1 MIRESPAREEVLRG
15 FWPSEGALMS
25 TLLSPATASLDAAR
39 GKPHAATA
47 TAPVTLDATLATL
60 RARGL
65 RASSARRLVLQALL
79 EAARPITAE
88 RIANGLGGQITP
100 SDLGS
105 VYRNLETL
113 ERAGVVRHL
122 HAAHGAGLYAIA
134 RDEDQGFLACERC
147 GEVQP
152 ANPRAVTVIRHAV
165 RKAFGY
171 DASFLHFPIVGIC
184 PDCAQSGTQQ

>member
-25 TLLSPATASLDAAR
+25 TLLAAAP
-39 GKPHAATA
+39 G
-47 TAPVTLDATLATL
+47 TAPATLDATLTTL

-79 EAARPITAE
+79 AADRPITAE
-88 RIANGLGGQITP
+88 QVASGLGGRITS

-122 HAAHGAGLYAIA
+122 HPAHGPGLYAIA
-134 RDEDQGFLACERC
+134 RPEDEGFLTCELC
-147 GEVQP
+147 GEVR
-152 ANPRAVTVIRHAV
+152 AGNPRDVAVIRGAV

-171 DASFLHFPIVGIC
+171 DAGFLRFPIVGIC
-184 PDCAQSGTQQ
+184 PDCAQAKAPR

>member
-1 MIRESPAREEVLRG
+1 MNTVLSAAPSSRAVATRPA
-15 FWPSEGALMS
+15 
-25 TLLSPATASLDAAR
+25 PANDAA
-39 GKPHAATA
+39 
-47 TAPVTLDATLATL
+47 TLDTVVAAI

-79 EAARPITAE
+79 EADKPITAE
-88 RIANGLGGQITP
+88 RIASGLDGRITP

-122 HAAHGAGLYAIA
+122 HAAHGAGLYALA
-134 RDEDQGFLACERC
+134 RDGDEGFLVCERC
-147 GEVQP
+147 GDVS
-152 ANPRAVTVIRHAV
+152 AGNPRAVAVIRGAV

-171 DASFLHFPIVGIC
+171 DASFLHFPIVGLC
-184 PDCAQSGTQQ
+184 PSCAPAQEPQT

>member
-25 TLLSPATASLDAAR
+25 TLLPAAPAPAVPAPAALDAAL
-39 GKPHAATA
+39 T
-47 TAPVTLDATLATL
+47 TL

-65 RASSARRLVLQALL
+65 RASSARRLVLHALL
-79 EAARPITAE
+79 EANRPITAE
-88 RIANGLGGQITP
+88 QIAGGLGGKVTP

-122 HAAHGAGLYAIA
+122 HAAHGAGLYTIA

-147 GEVQP
+147 GEVRT
-152 ANPRAVTVIRHAV
+152 ANPLAVTVIRQAV

-171 DASFLHFPIVGIC
+171 DAGFLSFPIVGIC
-184 PDCAQSGTQQ
+184 PVCAQRETRT